1 MCRCPGTGGATLMT
15 TSPPPSSTSSLSLG
29 FQAPW
34 SRVASSAW
42 LFLPRSW
49 PLHWPRMAA
58 VARGLAQSQTIA
70 SRSTLGRRSSH
81 AVRRKTDLLL
91 PNSLLAYGCS
101 GLLAVGGRLSTGH
114 LSFVRSTR
122 RQPPRSMPRQR
133 PGTFGRGPPSQSE
146 HRRQSISSPRSLRF
160 AAWYSAAP
168 LAGGLGRSASSL
180 LRLRRR
186 RPSVSGARLAPAPCS
201 TRGPS

>member
-1 MCRCPGTGGATLMT
+1 MPEVGRSSVCRCPGTGGATLMT

-34 SRVASSAW
+34 SRVASSEW

-133 PGTFGRGPPSQSE
+133 PGTFGRG
-146 HRRQSISSPRSLRF
+146 
-160 AAWYSAAP
+160 
-168 LAGGLGRSASSL
+168 
-180 LRLRRR
+180 R
-186 RPSVSGARLAPAPCS
+186 RPSRSTDGSRYPRLVPS
-201 TRGPS
+201 DSRLGIRQHRLRGV